1 MRELSESAISRP
13 SEIIIPVRGAAE
25 LVRGLGLWSATA
37 ILIGN
42 VIGSAIFLVGSEVAR
57 DAGSAPLSLAA
68 WVAGGALSLCGALSL
83 AELGAAIPRAG
94 GLYAY
99 LTRGL
104 SPAWGFLYGWT
115 SSTVVETTGA
125 AAIAAGFLLLIRFL
139 VPAAGAP
146 LFYFHIHGF
155 FQVKT
160 YYFAFTAAQPLAAGV
175 IVVVTGINY
184 LSVRSGGHIQLL
196 ATMLKV
202 CAVAALVVIGLVSRT
217 GNFTNLWMGS
227 TPLAAGTTSAF
238 LAALV
243 PVMWA
248 YSGWHMLGPVGEEVE
263 NPGKDI
269 PRALIGG
276 MLAVTVLYV
285 MVNWVYLRVLGFAG
299 VAQSGHVASD
309 VFEIIVGGGGA
320 KWLTIAMMIS
330 ALGCLHVSI
339 LAAARIP
346 FAMARDGIF
355 FKFAQRVQPTS
366 GSPSGGLLFVGGIA
380 ALMALSGTYEELY
393 SLVTFALT
401 IFLALSMVALIR
413 LRRIEP
419 ALPRPYFAWG
429 YPWTSILFLIGSLAM
444 TANLWLEHPIR
455 SSIGL
460 CIILL
465 GLPLYFH
472 WRKEVQCEGAHVV
485 GQDRYT
491 GGEAPG

>member
-1 MRELSESAISRP
+1 M
-13 SEIIIPVRGAAE
+13 
-25 LVRGLGLWSATA
+25 
-37 ILIGN
+37 
-42 VIGSAIFLVGSEVAR
+42 GSM
-57 DAGSAPLSLAA
+57 PLS
-68 WVAGGALSLCGALSL
+68 
-83 AELGAAIPRAG
+83 
-94 GLYAY
+94 
-99 LTRGL
+99 
-104 SPAWGFLYGWT
+104 
-115 SSTVVETTGA
+115 
-125 AAIAAGFLLLIRFL
+125 
-139 VPAAGAP
+139 
-146 LFYFHIHGF
+146 
-155 FQVKT
+155 
-160 YYFAFTAAQPLAAGV
+160 
-175 IVVVTGINY
+175 
-184 LSVRSGGHIQLL
+184 
-196 ATMLKV
+196 
-202 CAVAALVVIGLVSRT
+202 
-217 GNFTNLWMGS
+217 
-227 TPLAAGTTSAF
+227 AGTTSSF

-429 YPWTSILFLIGSLAM
+429 
-444 TANLWLEHPIR
+444 
-455 SSIGL
+455 
-460 CIILL
+460 
-465 GLPLYFH
+465 
-472 WRKEVQCEGAHVV
+472 
-485 GQDRYT
+485 
-491 GGEAPG
+491 